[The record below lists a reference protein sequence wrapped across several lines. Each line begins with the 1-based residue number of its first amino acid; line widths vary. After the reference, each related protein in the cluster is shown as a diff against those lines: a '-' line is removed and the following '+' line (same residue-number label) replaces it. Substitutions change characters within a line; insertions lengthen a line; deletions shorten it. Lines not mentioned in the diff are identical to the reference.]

1 MPTKDPVKNQEYV
14 AKSRGKLRASIGD
27 EAYKKQEAEARQLR
41 RLKAKAQANLT
52 NTNSKVVA
60 TRIAS
65 NFVGDV
71 FNNILSTIPQK
82 RRGRPRKD
90 TPISTDHL
98 TYKERRRIYMRNY
111 MRTYRK

>member
-27 EAYKKQEAEARQLR
+27 EAYKKQEAEARKLR
-41 RLKAKAQANLT
+41 RQKAKARNNDT
-52 NTNSKVVA
+52 YSKIAA
-60 TRIAS
+60 TQVAS
-65 NFVGDV
+65 NMVNDL
-71 FNNILSTIPQK
+71 FNNVLSSIPQK

-90 TPISTDHL
+90 TPVSTANL
-98 TYKERRRIYMRNY
+98 SYKERRRIYMRNY